1 MENPVK
7 IIFNTVA
14 QKWDFKMPE
23 QSCDHFVLCSSDT
36 PTSTVVFP
44 SSSFIA
50 EVSQTLT
57 SELESSILSDLPS
70 PSPAVPTRSA
80 ISPSLSPLVPVLSVT
95 QVVSETPFLL
105 VPVQGTSPGVPPTQ
119 SLAIVVGVGVAAGFL
134 VAIILASIVVVVMLL
149 VCKRKKST
157 QVSVI
162 AANGLSEPPHN
173 LTYHSG

>member
-1 MENPVK
+1 MCEKSLILYYRNGIPSCQRFV
-7 IIFNTVA
+7 IFL
-14 QKWDFKMPE
+14 FYL
-23 QSCDHFVLCSSDT
+23 FCSSDT

-50 EVSQTLT
+50 EVSQTPT
-57 SELESSILSDLPS
+57 SELESSMLSDLPL
-70 PSPAVPTRSA
+70 PSRAAPTRSA
-80 ISPSLSPLVPVLSVT
+80 ISPSLSPSAPILSVS
-95 QVVSETPFLL
+95 QLVSETPSPL

-134 VAIILASIVVVVMLL
+134 VAIILAAIVVVIMLL

-157 QVSVI
+157 QVSII
-162 AANGLSEPPHN
+162 AANGLAEPPHN